1 MDIYCAMAKPSHQN
15 RQDAP
20 ATTLNKPVAALAIVP
35 LNRNLTVTARKAY
48 NVMLHIAQRQ
58 GDTGDAGFSAPLKA
72 ILKGFGVGSNV
83 ATDAKRYIDQMM
95 STKIEWRPL
104 SRGEQWCLPGAAGS
118 QALPESVA
126 AKEPRAEAEVCDE
139 LRSFNMLAEVRLYKK
154 NGENWVTWFYPPTI
168 KEQMLGPNRWAR
180 LELETIA
187 RLGTYTAVAL
197 YEICARYRDNPGG
210 VTARQHWSWWVAV
223 LKGSE
228 LAKQREWRKFKNE
241 FVAPAIRDINEVS
254 DLEIELLEYKAGRA
268 ISDVQF
274 AVRKKSAATS
284 AARAEQPA
292 DVTQVARALALGVR
306 EHEVDGFI
314 ERHGEAAVARA
325 LDAMERYSGPG
336 HKPIVNKAAYLKT
349 ILAGFDNAA
358 STAEAAKRAAPALT
372 KPVAAAAAAPAASPR
387 AGSADGQAQALARAR
402 AAFEVLPAA
411 EQAQWMER
419 LRIHVVQA
427 GVANPTLIR
436 RLDARQ
442 WQSPIVM
449 AHMLRFFL
457 EQEPRQA

>member
-1 MDIYCAMAKPSHQN
+1 MAKLSHQN
-15 RQDAP
+15 KQDVP
-20 ATTLNKPVAALAIVP
+20 AGTLNKPVAALAIVP
-35 LNRNLTVTARKAY
+35 LNRSLTVTARKAY
-48 NVMLHIAQRQ
+48 NVMLHLAQRQ
-58 GDTGDAGFSAPLKA
+58 GDTGDAGFSAPLKS

-83 ATDAKRYIDQMM
+83 ASDAKRYIDQMM

-104 SRGEQWCLPGAAGS
+104 SRGEQWSLPDTSGS
-118 QALPESVA
+118 QAVLDGVSVQEA
-126 AKEPRAEAEVCDE
+126 QATAEARDE

-197 YEICARYRDNPGG
+197 YEVCARYRDNPGG

-241 FVAPAIRDINEVS
+241 FVTPAIRDINEVS
-254 DLEIELLEYKAGRA
+254 DLEIELLEYKEGRA

-274 AVRKKSAATS
+274 AVRKKPAPALALS
-284 AARAEQPA
+284 AEQPA
-292 DVTQVARALALGVR
+292 DVTQVTRALALGVR
-306 EHEVDGFI
+306 EHDVDALI
-314 ERHGEAAVARA
+314 ERYGEAAVARA

-336 HKPIVNKAAYLKT
+336 NKPILNKAAYLKT
-349 ILAGFDNAA
+349 ILAGLDN
-358 STAEAAKRAAPALT
+358 TARPHEAAPRVAPPAKPASVTAAPA
-372 KPVAAAAAAPAASPR
+372 PAPE

-402 AAFEVLPAA
+402 EIFEGLAQA
-411 EQAQWMER
+411 EQVQWIER
-419 LRIHVVQA
+419 LRAHVVQT
-427 GVANPTLIR
+427 GMANPTLMR

-442 WQSPIVM
+442 WQSPLVM
-449 AHMLRFFL
+449 AHMLRFFM
-457 EQEPRQA
+457 EQSPP